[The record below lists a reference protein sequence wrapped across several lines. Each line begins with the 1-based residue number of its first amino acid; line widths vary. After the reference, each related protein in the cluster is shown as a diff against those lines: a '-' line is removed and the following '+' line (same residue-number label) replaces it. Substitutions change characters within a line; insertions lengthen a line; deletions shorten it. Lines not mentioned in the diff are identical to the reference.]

1 MATSLEWVRPLDERS
16 RRYATDYAMRTAE
29 YALVRGEASIALRIA
44 RQLAFAAPGDAAR
57 ADLIAR
63 AMAARDTASDTIARG
78 TGSEDPDVL
87 NAVAAAHLTLGE
99 TATAANLWLALA
111 RADSTRLDAFV
122 SFAWCMARVGNW
134 ETASQIISHV
144 AGLAS
149 HPKIDA
155 VGMMIA
161 LAAGDQDTA
170 LVCAQAA
177 LASDPEAHAW
187 LPLGAVFS
195 IAGTVN
201 AAAVSLGLRL
211 EDLSV
216 SLHLFEIGQS
226 IQSGRHDEAVR
237 AADDVLAAI
246 PDDRWA
252 WMFKIIALVAKDDKL
267 GAVRAQAAL
276 ASAMG
281 ASLDTLTRLVDLLFE
296 ISAHQQVVDIGSIV
310 RERLPNHYSL
320 LSTMAHSAMHVVE
333 MDLAEELI
341 ASLHP
346 LSETIGKTG
355 LSPFIVMTMTD
366 DPAVQRA
373 AAERRALILPGPE
386 APPAAPATSPPAG
399 RERLRIGYFSNDFHN
414 HATMKLLTE
423 VLECTDRERFEIV
436 AYSYDSAPD
445 DDERARVRDAFD
457 RFENVAPFA
466 EGDIAEII
474 RRDGIH
480 ILVDLKGYTGGSRLG
495 LLKYRAAPI
504 QVNWLGYPGT
514 YGMAEADYII
524 ADRFIIPTGA
534 EAGYSEAVVRLPDCY
549 QPNRRSRDVV
559 AMPTREMVG
568 LPEGAFVFASFNHVY
583 KIGGA
588 LFAAWMDV
596 LKAVPG
602 SVLWLLSKDPS
613 ISDRLK
619 ARAEAEGVDPAR
631 LIFAPVMDN
640 DYHLARY
647 GHVDLALDT
656 FPVGSHTTA
665 SDALWMGAPLLA
677 LAGQSFISRV
687 SGSIVKAAGQEQLVA
702 FSMDEYKAKAIALGN
717 DPGTARALRETL
729 LRTRDS
735 VPLFDP
741 ERFAAH
747 LGATYEAMVD
757 IWRRGEKPRSFDVA
771 PMAGASPAQALAG

>member
-16 RRYATDYAMRTAE
+16 RRYATDYATRTAE
-29 YALVRGEASIALRIA
+29 HALTRGEASIALRIA
-44 RQLAFAAPGDAAR
+44 RQLAYASPGDAAH
-57 ADLIAR
+57 ADLIGR
-63 AMAARDTASDTIARG
+63 AMAARDAASDTIARG
-78 TGSEDPDVL
+78 TGSEDPDVV

-99 TATAANLWLALA
+99 AGTAANLWLALA

-134 ETASQIISHV
+134 ETATQIISHV

-161 LAAGDQDTA
+161 LAAGDTETA
-170 LVCAQAA
+170 LVRAQSA
-177 LASDPEAHAW
+177 LAGDPQAHAW
-187 LPLGAVFS
+187 LPLGAVFQ
-195 IAGTVN
+195 ITGAVN
-201 AAAVSLGLRL
+201 AAAVSLGVRL
-211 EDLSV
+211 EDLSA
-216 SLHLFEIGQS
+216 SLHLFDIGQS
-226 IQSGRHDEAVR
+226 IQSGRHDEAIR
-237 AADDVLAAI
+237 AADEVLAAI

-252 WMFKIIALVAKDDKL
+252 WMFKIIALVAKEDKI

-276 ASAMG
+276 AQVMG

-296 ISAHQQVVDIGSIV
+296 ISAHQQVVDIGCMV
-310 RERLPNHYSL
+310 RERLPNRYSL
-320 LSTMAHSAMHVVE
+320 LSTIAHSAAHVAE
-333 MDLAEELI
+333 MDLVDEMI
-341 ASLHP
+341 AALQP
-346 LSETIGKTG
+346 LGETIGRTG
-355 LSPFIVMTMTD
+355 LSPFIVMTMSD

-373 AAERRALILPGPE
+373 AAERRALILPGPD
-386 APPAAPATSPPAG
+386 APLSVPMVGPPG

-436 AYSYDSAPD
+436 AYSYDSVPEDA
-445 DDERARVRDAFD
+445 ERARARNAFD

-466 EGDIAEII
+466 EGDIAERI

-480 ILVDLKGYTGGSRLG
+480 VLVDLKGYTGGSRLG

-524 ADRFIIPTGA
+524 ADRFIIPEGA
-534 EAGYSEAVVRLPDCY
+534 EGGYSEAVIRLPDCY

-568 LPEGAFVFASFNHVY
+568 LPEDAFVFASFNHVY
-583 KIGGA
+583 KIGSG
-588 LFAAWMDV
+588 LFAAWMDM

-613 ISDRLK
+613 IGERLK

-631 LIFAPVMDN
+631 LVFAPVMDN
-640 DYHLARY
+640 DHHLARY

-687 SGSIVKAAGQEQLVA
+687 SGSIVKAAGMEQLVA
-702 FSMDEYKAKAIALGN
+702 LSMDEYKAKAIALGN

-735 VPLFDP
+735 IPLFDP

-747 LGATYEAMVD
+747 LGSAYETMVE

-771 PMAGASPAQALAG
+771 PRAGARPSQALAG